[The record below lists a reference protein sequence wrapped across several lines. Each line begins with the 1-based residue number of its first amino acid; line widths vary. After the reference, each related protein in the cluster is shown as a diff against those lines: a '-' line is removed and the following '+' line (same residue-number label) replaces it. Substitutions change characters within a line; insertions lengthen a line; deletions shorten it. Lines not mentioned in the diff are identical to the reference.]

1 MLRIQ
6 PAKSVSTM
14 VQALWLTL
22 NKARRIN
29 YNPNFLSQLCQSCMS
44 LTSAWCQF
52 YWQQSVSPAQI
63 CHLSFLYLALIRTPV
78 FSYSRNKHFIIWQM
92 RKVPEVQ
99 CESSHLIEK
108 KWISVLILI
117 LFDLIKRL
125 RNVWI
130 YILTW
135 LILSIYNLAKT
146 VEIYRDIY
154 WFDYIY
160 VLRCPRELEYIL
172 ICILTWPNIYFDLS
186 KGVEIYLDLYLDL
199 LSICLDLSLS
209 LRVEIYFDHTWYLS
223 FFLHEQNFWRI
234 KFTPKNANFSR

>member
-1 MLRIQ
+1 MLCNTLNVQSHVSFYALILPDEAHWGKVEYCGCANLLINNLLALMLRIQ

-29 YNPNFLSQLCQSCMS
+29 YKPNFLSQLCHSCMS

-108 KWISVLILI
+108 NEF
-117 LFDLIKRL
+117 LF
-125 RNVWI
+125 W
-130 YILTW
+130 YWFCLTW
-135 LILSIYNLAKT
+135 
-146 VEIYRDIY
+146 
-154 WFDYIY
+154 
-160 VLRCPRELEYIL
+160 
-172 ICILTWPNIYFDLS
+172 
-186 KGVEIYLDLYLDL
+186 
-199 LSICLDLSLS
+199 
-209 LRVEIYFDHTWYLS
+209 
-223 FFLHEQNFWRI
+223 
-234 KFTPKNANFSR
+234 